1 MLHVRHI
8 HNSQDKSHFFS
19 EADPARQAWVVSD
32 LQSKWHLQ
40 RQWLER
46 YGALEQNSV
55 LRAGDLWKHF
65 AFQLRPELRLL
76 SMELAQT
83 LIWNLVEPKR
93 LSWLRSPQSV
103 SVILKQMQMWVSVFG
118 NSGYRDL
125 MAEWFGANPEA
136 YVRWGH
142 WFELCAELWE
152 TFQEQNWMLAPWL
165 PGVLLN
171 ENLSSLKWDKEL
183 IFDLG
188 AQISLVE
195 GQLLQQL
202 SGHLDMTILY
212 PEAPWLALMPDTLR
226 AYSDLLEK
234 PYKGDPD
241 WQPPALEHLAFGRF
255 STQLAEV
262 KDAVAQVRRWLEN
275 GVPAEEIGLVLPDV
289 EEAWPVLKMYLAEE
303 GIPVNKPE
311 TCKLGGF
318 TDMSRWLATLRT
330 QVKSVRSADLEMS
343 LYAGST
349 APKLPVN
356 DFRRLFSNV
365 YDDRDL
371 DRAENLFVRGEIDSK
386 RAISLL
392 DFLAWALAYWAGPA
406 SDRLDSLF
414 GLVGQE
420 VPDGLELPAD
430 QWLNFLEGLLARRE
444 VALKPANENGV
455 WCVSL
460 SSAHWLP
467 LSHGILMNLNES
479 AMRSVER
486 SPVSPLDAIRIFQ
499 DTGFALGS
507 SDNQQMEFELIW
519 FLQREWRALRLT
531 FAASDFQGGV
541 LTPSRLWLWSAIING
556 QFKKTP
562 EAPRAT
568 RWDEVQRLQ
577 LDSWLSFKG
586 LEVGRVED
594 LKLSLARERDG
605 LVSTFAKNPE
615 LSFSASSL
623 TDYWKCPYVFA
634 AKKRFRQADD
644 PALDL
649 DLDPLSRGSLLHALL
664 EDLTIEPMRFDYADQ
679 ELSELIDR
687 VRNDK
692 KIVLGDERLW
702 PAIRSQHLRLLK
714 MFLTTEKEW
723 RSRFPETKT
732 IGREIGVEGFWDL
745 EKGEPVAEPTPLR
758 FRGRIDRVDADS
770 KGRYAL
776 IDYKASARE
785 LTSWKSWLENRQVQ
799 MPFYTLLLE
808 SGFAEIPPGEVAAA
822 NFYVVRDQDRG
833 RGFFLKEASAE
844 LYSSEDRR
852 QNYITFAQ
860 KEELLNQ
867 LKAEMNHALR
877 DITAGRLN
885 ANPKN
890 FKVCDQCGWR
900 KQCRAPHLN

>member
-1 MLHVRHI
+1 MLRVHSVRGSH
-8 HNSQDKSHFFS
+8 DKAEIFAK
-19 EADPARQAWVVSD
+19 ADPSSAAWVVSD

-55 LRAGDLWKHF
+55 LRAGELWKHF
-65 AFQLRPELRLL
+65 AFQLRPEMRLL

-93 LSWLRSPQSV
+93 LPWLRSPQSV

-118 NSGYRDL
+118 NSGYKEL

-142 WFELCAELWE
+142 WFELCSELWE
-152 TFQEQNWMLAPWL
+152 TLQEQDLILAPWL

-171 ENLSSLKWDKEL
+171 EDLSSLRWDKKL

-188 AQISLVE
+188 AQVSLVE
-195 GQLLQQL
+195 GQLIRQL
-202 SGHLDMTILY
+202 AGHLDITVLY

-226 AYSDLLEK
+226 AYSDLLER
-234 PYKGDPD
+234 PYKGDSK
-241 WQPPALEHLAFGRF
+241 WQPPAEEHLAFRRF

-262 KDAVAQVRRWLEN
+262 KDAVAQVREWLDQ
-275 GVPAEEIGLVLPDV
+275 GVPAGEIGLILPDV
-289 EEAWPVLKMYLAEE
+289 EDAWPVLRLYLQQE
-303 GIPVNKPE
+303 GIPVNKSE
-311 TCKLGGF
+311 TSKIGGF
-318 TDMSRWLATLRT
+318 VDMSRWLAILRT
-330 QVKSVRSADLEMS
+330 QLKSVRSADLEMS
-343 LYAGST
+343 LYAGLAT
-349 APKLPVN
+349 PRLPVSE
-356 DFRRLFSNV
+356 FRRLFSNV
-365 YDDRDL
+365 YDERDL
-371 DRAENLFVRGEIDSK
+371 ERAEDLFKRGALEPGQVVGLSE
-386 RAISLL
+386 
-392 DFLAWALAYWAGPA
+392 FLGWALGFWAGPA
-406 SDRLDSLF
+406 SERLESLF
-414 GLVGQE
+414 GLIGQE
-420 VPDGLELPAD
+420 VPDSLHLPPD
-430 QWLNFLEGLLARRE
+430 QWLNYLEGLLARRE
-444 VALKPANENGV
+444 VTLKPANENGI

-467 LSHGILMNLNES
+467 LSHAVFMNLHEG

-507 SDNQQMEFELIW
+507 TDNQQMEFELIW
-519 FLQREWRALRLT
+519 FMQRDWRELRLT

-541 LTPSRLWLWSAIING
+541 LTPSRLWLWTAILNG
-556 QFKKTP
+556 QFTK
-562 EAPRAT
+562 EAAVPRPT
-568 RWDEVQRLQ
+568 RWDEIQRLKV
-577 LDSWLSFKG
+577 DSWLEFKKLG
-586 LEVGRVED
+586 PDRVGD
-594 LKLSLARERDG
+594 LKAALLREQDG
-605 LVSTFAKNPE
+605 LVSSFAPNPD

-623 TDYWKCPYVFA
+623 TDFWKCPYVFA

-649 DLDPLSRGSLLHALL
+649 DLDPLSRGSLLHSLL
-664 EDLTIEPMRFDYADQ
+664 EELTIEPMRFDYGDE
-679 ELSELIDR
+679 ELLQLIDR
-687 VRNDK
+687 IRAET
-692 KIVLGDERLW
+692 KILLGDERLW
-702 PAIRSQHLRLLK
+702 PAIRNQHLRLVK
-714 MFLTTEKEW
+714 MFLVTEKEW
-723 RSRFPETKT
+723 RSRFPATKT
-732 IGREIGVEGFWDL
+732 VGREVEVAGFWDI
-745 EKGEPVAEPTPLR
+745 EKGMPVAEPTSIR

-770 KGRYAL
+770 QDRYAL

-808 SGFAEIPPGEVAAA
+808 SGFAQVPPNEVAAA

-833 RGFFLKEASAE
+833 RGFFVKDSTAE

-852 QNYITFAQ
+852 QNYITPEQ
-860 KEELLNQ
+860 KEELLSQ
-867 LKAEMNHALR
+867 LKMELNTALI

-890 FKVCDQCGWR
+890 FKTCEKCGWR